1 MGAFFT
7 NLQVRKSS
15 QQAVC
20 EAFQK
25 MNQGRAYVSPDA
37 ANWVTVYSEVTED
50 QNDETLREI
59 AGALSRTLKTDVL
72 AILVHDSDI
81 AMYWLFRNG
90 DLIDQFN
97 SAPNYFEG
105 AGDSDEAEGGDP
117 DALLPLC
124 VPGTTRAQLEQILHP
139 SDGFPLMAEEIV
151 DELAKL
157 LGIDDARSNLGF
169 NYFEGEGEELLSDA
183 DEFLPVGKGAGRK
196 QSRPENANIAVGP
209 FPDMY
214 AMAVSMLAHIWKP
227 EYEEQIKIFSKIA
240 GKRED
245 LLGRLRD
252 GFDRGARDVLKKSQL
267 PNLPT
272 LEELKAARDQGPE
285 ALAVLVAQ
293 RTPAQITDIGMA
305 VAQAGIEP
313 FLAAL
318 FKQGLDPNAPDSRGL
333 TILQIAERHELDSS
347 IYRLTKAAA
356 ERKRP

>member
-7 NLQVRKSS
+7 NLQIRKSS

-20 EAFQK
+20 AAFQK

-37 ANWVTVYSEVTED
+37 ADWVTVYSEVTED
-50 QNDETLREI
+50 QNDETLRQI
-59 AGALSRTLKTDVL
+59 ASGLSRTLKTDVV
-72 AILVHDSDI
+72 AFLVHDSDI
-81 AMYWLFRNG
+81 ALYWLFRSG

-124 VPGTTRAQLEQILHP
+124 IPSTTRAQLEQVLHP

-169 NYFEGEGEELLSDA
+169 KYFEGEGEEMLPDA
-183 DEFLPVGKGAGRK
+183 GEFQPVGKGIGRK
-196 QSRPENANIAVGP
+196 QSRPENANIVAGP

-214 AMAVSMLAHIWKP
+214 AMAVAMLAHIWKP
-227 EYEEQIKIFSKIA
+227 EYEEQIETFSKMFA
-240 GKRED
+240 KDTNMMGKLRE
-245 LLGRLRD
+245 
-252 GFDRGARDVLKKSQL
+252 GFDRGARDILKKSQL

-285 ALAVLVAQ
+285 ALAALVAKKTQ
-293 RTPAQITDIGMA
+293 AQMTDIGIA
-305 VAQAGIEP
+305 AAQAGIEL

-318 FKQGLDPNAPDSRGL
+318 FQQGLDPSAPDSRGL
-333 TILQIAERHELDSS
+333 TILQIAERHGLDSS
-347 IYRLTKAAA
+347 IYRLVKAAA
-356 ERKRP
+356 ERKNP